1 MASFSPKRSTCDS
14 TRSSSAGTAPAR
26 GRTSSATRRT
36 EKRGTAIPFILLPS
50 AFILPATLPLT
61 LDSAPSNRTP
71 MSTVSR
77 RDFATHMTA
86 ALSGAVAASL
96 ATPASAAE
104 PMTEKPADSTPKAE
118 DHQLAVLKEIY
129 HPAHLTEEMEAG
141 IRDGL
146 KHNR

>member
-1 MASFSPKRSTCDS
+1 
-14 TRSSSAGTAPAR
+14 
-26 GRTSSATRRT
+26 
-36 EKRGTAIPFILLPS
+36 
-50 AFILPATLPLT
+50 
-61 LDSAPSNRTP
+61 

-104 PMTEKPADSTPKAE
+104 PMTEKPADSTPKVE

-129 HPAHLTEEMEAG
+129 HPVHLTAEMETG
-141 IRDGL
+141 IREGL
-146 KHNR
+146 KHNRALAERIRKVPLTHDVPPACSFVIPPAK